1 MLAHDCLNHP
11 WLKKDIKPTPKPN
24 ADDKIINTKN
34 LRRFVIRRR
43 WQVSYFC
50 FIYNLKNFLFSDKK
64 FNSILT
70 RKPLMLY

>member
-11 WLKKDIKPTPKPN
+11 WLKKEIKPTPKPN

-43 WQVSYFC
+43 WQVSYLC
-50 FIYNLKNFLFSDKK
+50 FLL
-64 FNSILT
+64 
-70 RKPLMLY
+70 